1 MSVRRVLR
9 AKGFFVPVIR
19 SGLTLNDV
27 INQLE
32 VDNVGA
38 LVVTDDNSRI
48 LGIITERDIAR
59 GLKSF
64 GRDVVDKPL
73 LDLMTK
79 DVISVEIDAS
89 LTEVLQLMDQH
100 QIHYLPVTENG
111 SLRGIINMLDL
122 VKYRLAEIEMEAN
135 ALRDYVAGHA

>member
-38 LVVTDDNSRI
+38 LVVTDDSSRRRPRGQAHSALLI
-48 LGIITERDIAR
+48 CAPAGCLRLPERP
-59 GLKSF
+59 SF
-64 GRDVVDKPL
+64 KGACWRENATSRDR
-73 LDLMTK
+73 
-79 DVISVEIDAS
+79 EGAS
-89 LTEVLQLMDQH
+89 RNQKESR
-100 QIHYLPVTENG
+100 P
-111 SLRGIINMLDL
+111 
-122 VKYRLAEIEMEAN
+122 
-135 ALRDYVAGHA
+135 